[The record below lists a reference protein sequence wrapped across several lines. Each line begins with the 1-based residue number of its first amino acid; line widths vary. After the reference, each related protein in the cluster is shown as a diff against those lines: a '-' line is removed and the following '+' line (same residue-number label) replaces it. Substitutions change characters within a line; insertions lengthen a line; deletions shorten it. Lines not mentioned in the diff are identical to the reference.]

1 MDSAEP
7 LSSILW
13 TLTPHP
19 GGSAA
24 AGNDGCRGLMP
35 ILDSGVRC
43 KSLIATS
50 TWCLG
55 ALCSALYRS
64 RFSRSCLAC
73 IACFSLLGEK
83 KRCLCILFARFWITA
98 DRAYCANFVGCKS
111 ISPNRL
117 GRTILYKAFV
127 RFRLLKI
134 WYFIPFSAKEETQPR
149 VSLRNTL
156 RANPTKEKAKHHV
169 AAGKNDLPP
178 NNEKRANK
186 AQHPA

>member
-1 MDSAEP
+1 MM
-7 LSSILW
+7 
-13 TLTPHP
+13 
-19 GGSAA
+19 AA
-24 AGNDGCRGLMP
+24 AGLCQYW
-35 ILDSGVRC
+35 ILVSG
-43 KSLIATS
+43 A
-50 TWCLG
+50 
-55 ALCSALYRS
+55 
-64 RFSRSCLAC
+64 SRSSPLRRGVWVLCVRLC
-73 IACFSLLGEK
+73 IVRVSVGLVWLVSLVFHYWVK
-83 KRCLCILFARFWITA
+83 KRRCLCILFARFLITA

-127 RFRLLKI
+127 RFRLLII